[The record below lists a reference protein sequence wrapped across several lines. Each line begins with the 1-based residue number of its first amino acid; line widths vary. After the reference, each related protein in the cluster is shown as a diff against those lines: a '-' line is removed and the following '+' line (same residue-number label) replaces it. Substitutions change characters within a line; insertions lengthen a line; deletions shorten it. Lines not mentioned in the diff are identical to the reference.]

1 MAQTTQQS
9 VLDVTGAQFLL
20 DINAI
25 LPALF
30 SASSGATAPTV
41 TVPGQFWFDTSVSP
55 GVLKQR
61 NSADTAW
68 LTIGGA
74 NLSTLAALTLA
85 QGDLLYAT
93 GPGAVT
99 RLPKG
104 TAGQF
109 LTQNAGATAP
119 LWANLFGASSLTF
132 PNGFVRLP
140 GNLHIMWGTFATAGG
155 STTFNYSTISGAIS
169 LAAGSRAVVSSVL
182 NGASTAQEN
191 TSGVVSCTTTGFT
204 VYQALNTAVDTFFIA
219 IGA

>member
-1 MAQTTQQS
+1 MAQTPQQNI
-9 VLDVTGAQFLL
+9 LDVTGAQFLL
-20 DINAI
+20 DINLI

-41 TVPGQFWFDTSVSP
+41 TVAGQLWFDTSVSP

-61 NSADTAW
+61 NSANTAW
-68 LTIGGA
+68 LTLGGA

-119 LWANLFGASSLTF
+119 AWANLFGASLLTF

-140 GNLHIMWGTFATAGG
+140 GNLHIIWGSFTAAADAF
-155 STTFNYSTISGAIS
+155 TTFNYSTISGAIS
-169 LAAGSRAVVSSVL
+169 LSQGSIAVPSGSTGNNATQDNPVGYISS
-182 NGASTAQEN
+182 N
-191 TSGVVSCTTTGFT
+191 TTGLT
-204 VYQALNTAVDTFFIA
+204 VHNATSAMTTSFIA
-219 IGA
+219 IGF